1 MEGYEIEITEPSGE
15 FPLIDLGRDI
25 EVKGR
30 IKGKIDRDLSLKVE
44 LFDREGRLLRY
55 ACQNRL
61 KDTSIDLNYPGLV
74 TYKEELDPK
83 KEKLKAFGFPEL
95 QVKGVFRLCLFLQQS
110 LHLIHSLSGGIH
122 TIDGDAVDKT
132 VTVLLRTVHISAS
145 KPCCRNGTGQESR
158 LRFLTHVNSPFC
170 TECRNISLNYTNL

>member
-1 MEGYEIEITEPSGE
+1 MKGYEIEITEPSGE

-55 ACQNRL
+55 TWQNRL

-74 TYKEELDPK
+74 TYKE
-83 KEKLKAFGFPEL
+83 
-95 QVKGVFRLCLFLQQS
+95 
-110 LHLIHSLSGGIH
+110 
-122 TIDGDAVDKT
+122 
-132 VTVLLRTVHISAS
+132 
-145 KPCCRNGTGQESR
+145 
-158 LRFLTHVNSPFC
+158 
-170 TECRNISLNYTNL
+170 

>member
-95 QVKGVFRLCLFLQQS
+95 QVIDLGEGIIEIAQFTGGEFIVARGAD
-110 LHLIHSLSGGIH
+110 LIRVGKKLVIVLSGHVH
-122 TIDGDAVDKT
+122 TSMCVRKWPS
-132 VTVLLRTVHISAS
+132 SAS
-145 KPCCRNGTGQESR
+145 ILP
-158 LRFLTHVNSPFC
+158 LTAK
-170 TECRNISLNYTNL
+170 R